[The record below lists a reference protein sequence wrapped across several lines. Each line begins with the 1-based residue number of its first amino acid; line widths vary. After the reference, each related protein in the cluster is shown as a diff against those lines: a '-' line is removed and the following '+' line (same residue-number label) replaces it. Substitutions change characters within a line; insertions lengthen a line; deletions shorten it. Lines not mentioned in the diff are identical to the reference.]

1 MTKLETLYA
10 SIKGLEK
17 VGLTLTDEML
27 KKADE
32 LEEQRGLGRH
42 FLLLRCFVLFR
53 MLRTLGFES

>member
-32 LEEQRGLGRH
+32 LEDNSSRLKCSLH
-42 FLLLRCFVLFR
+42 
-53 MLRTLGFES
+53 

>member
-32 LEEQRGLGRH
+32 LEEHPARTGW
-42 FLLLRCFVLFR
+42 CLF
-53 MLRTLGFES
+53 